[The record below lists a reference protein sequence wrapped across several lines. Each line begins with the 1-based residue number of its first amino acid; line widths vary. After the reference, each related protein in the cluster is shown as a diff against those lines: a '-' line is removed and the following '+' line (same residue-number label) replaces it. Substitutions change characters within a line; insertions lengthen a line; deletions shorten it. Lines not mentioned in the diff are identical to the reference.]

1 MEPAGIFYYRIQ
13 DPIVDRETDEKTLEE
28 KILKELRLD
37 GMINAKRGSDRASGT
52 SADRKFCPQSDR
64 KK

>member
-1 MEPAGIFYYRIQ
+1 MEPAGISYYRIQ

-37 GMINAKRGSDRASGT
+37 GRTMQKR
-52 SADRKFCPQSDR
+52 K
-64 KK
+64 